1 MTKPVLKELLVAA
14 VTDESDEGESSAFVL
29 LFC

>member
-29 LFC
+29 LF